1 MSDPTQLPAVNS
13 PSGLVHVAPDN
24 SLWSIFRYSDSDQL
38 LIQRY
43 DAQDRPLPDWRLS
56 EAAYEDYRA
65 RNPQLDLPGL
75 DQGTDD
81 AGSAGAEAPAS
92 ESECRHIA
100 HAGRWTVTSVEPDWC
115 AVGGQAIPFDSHAE
129 LGSPERASPNV
140 KARGTPVYAVSH
152 LGRGVQGN
160 AGEGLGSG
168 GSGDSGY
175 TQILSGQNNVKVN
188 GLPVGRHDSL
198 ALINCDASGCGG
210 ALGQLHTGLKPV
222 SFIEQLNREFSK
234 TPEGLQADMAYH
246 RQAQADANARAEAID
261 REIRD
266 LRAQADRASTW
277 NPLNSERRAIGRQ
290 IEALQASQRSAA
302 SSALWHNDQQRRLFE
317 RLYPEAAAG
326 PVMSAAPTSQEARE
340 LARRGA
346 EIERERARMEAMYSG
361 PFGAAAAMAGVPPEL
376 AQAVNMVTTLGR
388 RPTTAARPVRLPR
401 RSRSQPGTAAQP
413 SPGRPSAQQGRVPV
427 STARPGVY
435 VRPPPRTPRTEVP
448 CFDVLDRARVRN
460 MTPQQRRDYLR
471 DYNRQLHRQ
480 ESGINSMTADDFMAA
495 RNAWRTLGGRNPFA
509 AGAQQTLRDQYS
521 DEISANIR
529 QSLVNRG
536 MSEREAK
543 QQATARTEDIMS
555 RLAALHDPDMV
566 AGGANR
572 PGVNV
577 MGDRRINSSIGASWL
592 YQDRLGTM
600 DRAAQEAIDAG
611 RGGDLMNV
619 GLSPCR
625 SATR

>member
-24 SLWSIFRYSDSDQL
+24 SLWSIFRYPDSDQL

-222 SFIEQLNREFSK
+222 SFVEQLNREFSK
-234 TPEGLQADMAYH
+234 TPEELQADMAYH
-246 RQAQADANARAEAID
+246 RQAQADANARAETID
-261 REIRD
+261 RQIRD
-266 LRAQADRASTW
+266 LRAQADHASTW
-277 NPLNSERRAIGRQ
+277 NPFNSERRAIGRQ

-401 RSRSQPGTAAQP
+401 QSRSQPGTAAQP
-413 SPGRPSAQQGRVPV
+413 SPGRPSAQQGRVQV
-427 STARPGVY
+427 STSRPGVY
-435 VRPPPRTPRTEVP
+435 VQPPPRTPRIKLR
-448 CFDVLDRARVRN
+448 CFKKNKTGSKAEYDRQLADQERGLNDMSVKDYLEGRARYREMGRKGTGAAQEAARAEYARELTEKFENDLLKQGIVGSQA
-460 MTPQQRRDYLR
+460 QQR
-471 DYNRQLHRQ
+471 
-480 ESGINSMTADDFMAA
+480 AAAMAA
-495 RNAWRTLGGRNPFA
+495 
-509 AGAQQTLRDQYS
+509 
-521 DEISANIR
+521 
-529 QSLVNRG
+529 
-536 MSEREAK
+536 ERMK
-543 QQATARTEDIMS
+543 T
-555 RLAALHDPDMV
+555 LAALHSPDLI
-566 AGGANR
+566 AGGKD
-572 PGVNV
+572 VV
-577 MGDRRINSSIGASWL
+577 SSLGDRGVNSSIGAQWKPRVQVL
-592 YQDRLGTM
+592 DAAAMKVPETERAGTK
-600 DRAAQEAIDAG
+600 
-611 RGGDLMNV
+611 MNAELV
-619 GLSPCR
+619 RCP
-625 SATR
+625 